1 MFLAFF
7 VILLYCFSFFIIFSL
22 SFFLIHAIC
31 LTPPHL
37 LHRVGNTGTPGV
49 WLFHTG
55 NYNSFDNIVPA
66 AVGGLLATPSP
77 RGQGFSLVPAPTTLH
92 PTHTHTP
99 ADVSAY
105 QCIHKKEKKA
115 DSSLLAPRTRPPLS
129 TPSSRSTRTTRCTP
143 MARTRRKRRRRTTTL

>member
-1 MFLAFF
+1 MGGFLDAFFNDFFVMFLGVFGVFCDSFVLFF
-7 VILLYCFSFFIIFSL
+7 FLYYLLSF
-22 SFFLIHAIC
+22 FFLIHAVC

-55 NYNSFDNIVPA
+55 NHNSFDNIVPA

-92 PTHTHTP
+92 PTHTHTHLLMFLLTN
-99 ADVSAY
+99 VY
-105 QCIHKKEKKA
+105 IKKKRK
-115 DSSLLAPRTRPPLS
+115 LTPPYWL
-129 TPSSRSTRTTRCTP
+129 PGRDHP
-143 MARTRRKRRRRTTTL
+143 